1 MAGKER
7 LGTMRIKKG
16 YLLRTIADTNIVV
29 PVSERVIE
37 FKGMITLNDVSA
49 NLWRFLEEE
58 REYDE
63 IVDFMVSEYEIDRE
77 TAGKDLDVLL
87 AHMESSGVLEV

>member
-1 MAGKER
+1 MK
-7 LGTMRIKKG
+7 IKDG

-49 NLWRFLEEE
+49 DIWRFLETD

-63 IVDFMVSEYEIDRE
+63 VIDYMISEYNIDRD
-77 TAGKDLDVLL
+77 TASKDLKALL
-87 AHMESSGVLEV
+87 KHMEDSGVLCNAVN

>member
-1 MAGKER
+1 MK
-7 LGTMRIKKG
+7 IKNG

-49 NLWRFLEEE
+49 DIWRFLETE
-58 REYDE
+58 REFEEVVTYM
-63 IVDFMVSEYEIDRE
+63 IAEYSIDKEVAKR
-77 TAGKDLDVLL
+77 DLKVLL
-87 AHMESSGVLEV
+87 SQMKENGILEYDK

>member
-1 MAGKER
+1 MLDFER
-7 LGTMRIKKG
+7 VFRMRIKDG

-49 NLWRFLEEE
+49 NVWRFLEKD
-58 REYDE
+58 REHDE
-63 IVDFMVSEYEIDRE
+63 IVDFLINEYDIDRE
-77 TAGKDLDVLL
+77 TAEKDLDDLL
-87 AHMESSGVLEV
+87 AHMEVSGVLQA

>member
-1 MAGKER
+1 MK
-7 LGTMRIKKG
+7 IKDG

-49 NLWRFLEEE
+49 DIWRFLETE

-63 IVDFMVSEYEIDRE
+63 IVGYMMAEYGINKE
-77 TAGKDLDVLL
+77 TAEEDLSGLL
-87 AHMESSGVLEV
+87 AQMEKSGLLT